1 MCVSHNTEVH
11 LCNYCCSRRAKSI
24 TYSKSVCLVCILRY
38 PACNAQ
44 AVICDLSD
52 STIFF
57 YIISS
62 MARFLKNKVTENKM
76 CVLSLQ
82 LLSETFLIPRRT
94 ERDMIKTV
102 YRSSRTA
109 PLVLSIFNKT
119 GIFSADFPKKNF
131 MKRCQLGAESFQ
143 ADRHDAGDSCFS
155 QFYECT

>member
-1 MCVSHNTEVH
+1 MGIMQPF
-11 LCNYCCSRRAKSI
+11 YSRSAINIKKFQ
-24 TYSKSVCLVCILRY
+24 KSVFVALGIQHAMHKLHT
-38 PACNAQ
+38 
-44 AVICDLSD
+44 VICDLSG

-57 YIISS
+57 HIISS